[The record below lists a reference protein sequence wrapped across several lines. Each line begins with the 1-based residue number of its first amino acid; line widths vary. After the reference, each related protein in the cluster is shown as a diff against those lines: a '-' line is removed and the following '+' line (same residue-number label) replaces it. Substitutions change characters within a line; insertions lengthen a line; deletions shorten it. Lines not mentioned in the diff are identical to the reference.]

1 MKKERKLR
9 LRRIAERAARRRQE
23 REGETLTGIIHMTP
37 AGFGFVTPDNAP
49 EDNGDVFVPAKFS
62 GFALDGDQVKVKL
75 LPPRKGHPEDSARG
89 PVGKVVEILHR
100 SRESFVAELLPGS
113 FVSPLNTKLPE
124 IISIRGSRNGAE
136 RGDWVKIKCITGKD
150 GELTGTIS
158 EVIGK
163 AGAVSGD
170 LDAIMAE
177 FNLPGKYSAA
187 EEEESSRIVP
197 AEITRKDCRELF
209 VLTIDPFD
217 AKDFDDALS
226 IGKDEDGNFTV
237 GIHIA
242 DVAAYI
248 RCRDKFDQEAKR
260 RAFSCYLPG
269 RTLPMLPAALTARI
283 SMQQG
288 QDSLAHSVFLTV
300 SPDGKILSGQRGH
313 TLIKVAQRLD
323 YDEVQNFLDTGMV
336 PEHWLEKT
344 PETLRTLAAAV
355 SKMREFRAE
364 NEEFI
369 DLPLPEVRV
378 ICDEKNNTVTG
389 IEKRLPRQ
397 SEQLVEE
404 CMLAANQFV
413 GREMPQKSGAGIY
426 RVHPEPEAEKTIEF
440 SDTMHEAFNLPAG
453 DISDRSYCRKFIAD
467 LPDDANKNLI
477 LSMLLRSLSRA
488 SYSVKG
494 ELHFALGKTFYAH
507 FTSPIRRYTDLT
519 VHQQL
524 WQLDSSNRTRSSQA
538 LAGIAEYCSEA
549 EENID
554 AACFAANDRLKLRIV
569 EEEIS
574 RDPGKMFDC
583 TVIRILNSG
592 LQVELP
598 EYALTAFVNYSDLRK
613 TASMFRLGQQVSI
626 RGDRLNF
633 AGKRQ

>member
-364 NEEFI
+364 TEEFI

-378 ICDEKNNTVTG
+378 ICDEKNNTVSG
-389 IEKRLPRQ
+389 IERKVSRE

-413 GREMPQKSGAGIY
+413 GLYMPQKQLAGIY
-426 RVHPEPEAEKTIEF
+426 RIHPEPEPEKTIEF
-440 SDTMHEAFNLPAG
+440 SETMKSAFDLSVG
-453 DISDRSYCRKFIAD
+453 DIADRKCCREFIAS
-467 LPDDANKNLI
+467 LPDDPVKNLI
-477 LSMLLRSLSRA
+477 LNMILRSMTRA

-494 ELHFALGKTFYAH
+494 DIHFALGKTFYAH

-524 WQLDSSNRTRSSQA
+524 WNFDLSNRTRSGDT
-538 LAGIAEYCSEA
+538 LAKVAEYCSEL
-549 EENID
+549 EEKID
-554 AACFAANDRLKLRIV
+554 SAYFTANDRLKVRMV
-569 EEEIS
+569 EELSE
-574 RDPGKMFDC
+574 REPGRKFDC
-583 TVIRILNSG
+583 MVTRVLNSG
-592 LQVELP
+592 FQVEVQ
-598 EYALTAFVNYSDLRK
+598 EFAVYAFVHRDELQRMAALVDIGMVLQLKASALR
-613 TASMFRLGQQVSI
+613 FQ
-626 RGDRLNF
+626 F
-633 AGKRQ
+633 AR